1 MAGIKNLE
9 QLMIRTG
16 LKISFF
22 VVTLLFSIHS
32 IVFASAKGNAF
43 YEFIEDPINSR
54 SIGMGTAGTAVP
66 DNRGFTFYN
75 PALPSLNKRPYLSFD
90 YNRQYED
97 LGRGQAEFSWI
108 SEKWFC
114 DIAFLSQS
122 KGDFQITDEQG
133 IKDGATGTN
142 QSSMGTLGGGFRKSS
157 YSFGITLSGVQD
169 KIANYTSYGLM
180 GSAGA
185 VFNIIPD
192 KLYGGLAVLNFGR
205 NSSFL
210 DTTHSLDRDYL
221 PLTFRGGL
229 SWSDKLKAKYPYTV
243 AVDMVYS
250 KNYQKLMV
258 PVGVEFWLLPALAL
272 RIGKR
277 INFDSDLFS
286 FGTGLRLENIG
297 FDAAFTPTRVVTDVG
312 VKWSMGITYYLA
324 SPKKKVGKT
333 VNKILIDT
341 TKNITADSAQATAP
355 VTKIDS
361 IPAFK
366 APVERKINRNKA
378 VDTNHILI
386 DSSKVLEGTTL
397 DTLPTPAPA
406 VIDSVMSQSK
416 DRVLPVVPAAAGQEN
431 QSSSSVDSLVTSDSD
446 IPVNL
451 PVPDPKLNKGTQVDS
466 SAIIENNKPK

>member
-1 MAGIKNLE
+1 MLSIKNLE
-9 QLMIRTG
+9 QWMIRTS
-16 LKISFF
+16 LKFSSF
-22 VVTLLFSIHS
+22 VVIFLFTLPSLA
-32 IVFASAKGNAF
+32 VAAGAGNAF

-54 SIGMGTAGTAVP
+54 SIAMGTAGTAVP

-97 LGRGQAEFSWI
+97 LGRGQAEFAWI

-114 DIAFLSQS
+114 DLAFLSQS
-122 KGDFQITDEQG
+122 KGDFQVTDEQG
-133 IKDGATGTN
+133 IKDGVTGTS
-142 QSSMGTLGGGFRKSS
+142 QSSMGALGGGFRKSS
-157 YSFGITLSGVQD
+157 YSFGITLNGVQD

-210 DTTHSLDRDYL
+210 DSTHSLDGDYL

-229 SWSDKLKAKYPYTV
+229 SWSDKLKTKYPYTV

-258 PVGVEFWLLPALAL
+258 PVGVEFWLLPAFAL

-277 INFDSDLFS
+277 FNVDSDLFS
-286 FGTGLRLENIG
+286 FGTGLRLENIA
-297 FDAAFTPTRVVTDVG
+297 FDAAFTPTRIVSDVG

-333 VNKILIDT
+333 GNKILIDT
-341 TKNITADSAQATAP
+341 TKSIAADTAQPTAP

-361 IPAFK
+361 VPTFK
-366 APVERKINRNKA
+366 APVERKINRNKT
-378 VDTNHILI
+378 VDTNHVLI
-386 DSSKVLEGTTL
+386 DSSKVIQGTIS

-406 VIDSVMSQSK
+406 VIDSVVSQSK
-416 DRVLPVVPAAAGQEN
+416 DTVLSVVPAAVIQEK
-431 QSSSSVDSLVTSDSD
+431 QSGSSMDSLVTSDSV

-451 PVPDPKLNKGTQVDS
+451 PVPDPKLKIGTQVDS
-466 SAIIENNKPK
+466 SAIENNKPK